1 MDFETAL
8 KISGSGMS
16 AQRTWM
22 NVLSANLANANTTK
36 TASGKPYERR
46 TVVYESSPTV
56 ETFDQAL
63 NDSLEEELQ
72 GVRVA
77 NIVSDKRDFRQVYDP
92 GHPDADAN
100 GVLQMPN
107 ITAVEEMTNMV
118 VASRSYEANLTA
130 LNNAKMMALK
140 AIEIG
145 K

>member
-1 MDFETAL
+1 MDFESAL

-56 ETFDQAL
+56 ESFDQAL
-63 NDSLEEELQ
+63 NDSLEDELQ

>member
-1 MDFETAL
+1 MDFESAL

-56 ETFDQAL
+56 DSFDQAL
-63 NDSLEEELQ
+63 NDSIEEELQ
-72 GVRVA
+72 GVRVT

-118 VASRSYEANLTA
+118 IATRSYEANLTA
-130 LNNAKMMALK
+130 LNNAKLMALK

>member
-56 ETFDQAL
+56 ESFDQAL
-63 NDSLEEELQ
+63 NESLEDELQ

>member
-36 TASGKPYERR
+36 PASGKPSERR

-56 ETFDQAL
+56 ESFDQAL
-63 NDSLEEELQ
+63 NESLEDELQ

>member
-1 MDFETAL
+1 MDFEKAL

-22 NVLSANLANANTTK
+22 NVLSANLANVNTTK

-56 ETFDQAL
+56 DSFDQAL
-63 NDSLEEELQ
+63 NESLEEGLQ

-118 VASRSYEANLTA
+118 IATRTYEANLTA
-130 LNNAKMMALK
+130 LTNAKQMALK

>member
-1 MDFETAL
+1 MDFESAL

-22 NVLSANLANANTTK
+22 NVLSANLANVNTTK

-46 TVVYESSPTV
+46 TVIYESSPAV

-118 VASRSYEANLTA
+118 IASRSYEANLTA
-130 LNNAKMMALK
+130 LNNAKLMALK

>member
-118 VASRSYEANLTA
+118 IASRSYEANLTA
-130 LNNAKMMALK
+130 LNNAKLMALK
-140 AIEIG
+140 AIDIG

>member
-22 NVLSANLANANTTK
+22 NVLSANLANVNTTK

-56 ETFDQAL
+56 ESFDQAL
-63 NDSLEEELQ
+63 NESLEDELQ

>member
-46 TVVYESSPTV
+46 MVVYEATPAV
-56 ETFDQAL
+56 DRFDQVL
-63 NDSLEEELQ
+63 DDSMQEELQ
-72 GVRVA
+72 GVRVT

-92 GHPDADAN
+92 GHPDADPN
-100 GVLQMPN
+100 GVVQMPN
-107 ITAVEEMTNMV
+107 ISPVEEMTNMV
-118 VASRSYEANLTA
+118 IATRTYEANLTA
-130 LNNAKMMALK
+130 LTNAKTMALK
-140 AIEIG
+140 ALDIG

>member
-1 MDFETAL
+1 MDFESAL

-22 NVLSANLANANTTK
+22 NVLSANLANVNTTK

-56 ETFDQAL
+56 DSFDQAL
-63 NDSLEEELQ
+63 NDSLGEELQ

-77 NIVSDKRDFRQVYDP
+77 DIVSDKRDFRQVYDP
-92 GHPDADAN
+92 GHPDADAK
-100 GVLQMPN
+100 GVVQMPN

-118 VASRSYEANLTA
+118 VATRSYEANLTA
-130 LNNAKMMALK
+130 LNNAKLMALK

>member
-22 NVLSANLANANTTK
+22 NVLSANLANVNTTK

-46 TVVYESSPTV
+46 TVVIETSPGV
-56 ETFDQAL
+56 GSFDQAL
-63 NDSLEEELQ
+63 DDSMQEGLQ

-77 NIVSDKRDFRQVYDP
+77 SIVSDKRDFRQVYDP
-92 GHPDADAN
+92 GHPDADAS
-100 GVLQMPN
+100 GVVQLPN

-118 VASRSYEANLTA
+118 IATRSYEANLTA
-130 LNNAKMMALK
+130 LTNAKLMALK